1 MNGREKNIKTILNIK
16 NIFSLKYLKVLKDII
31 RFSKICND
39 NLADEE
45 ISLNSFLKK

>member
-1 MNGREKNIKTILNIK
+1 MGRKKHIKTILSVK

-39 NLADEE
+39 NLVDEE
-45 ISLNSFLKK
+45 ILINSFLKK